1 VAEVTNEAEGR
12 LVSLTVSEFVARV
25 ASTAEA
31 VPAGGS
37 VSALVGASS
46 AALLALAA
54 GVLVH
59 RGVADAEGLR
69 TRAEAL
75 QTRLLAMV
83 DADATAYHAFL
94 EDKRAPNAIMRMA
107 DVPLEIAAACG
118 EAQALADEVA
128 ERITG
133 SIGADVR
140 AAHRM
145 AQAAHDAALEL
156 AEANLPYVRDELQRD
171 QLRGRLA
178 DLRG

>member
-1 VAEVTNEAEGR
+1 MAEVTPTAGGS
-12 LVSLTVSEFVARV
+12 LVSLSVSEFVAKV
-25 ASTAEA
+25 ASTAET

-37 VSALVGASS
+37 VSALVGANS

-59 RGVADAEGLR
+59 RGLDDAHGLR

-75 QTRLLAMV
+75 QQRLLALV
-83 DADATAYHAFL
+83 DEDAHAYRAFL
-94 EDKRAPNAIMRMA
+94 EDKRAPGAIMRMA
-107 DVPLEIAAACG
+107 DGPLQIAAACA
-118 EAQALADEVA
+118 EAVALADEVA
-128 ERITG
+128 ARITG

-156 AEANLPYVRDELQRD
+156 AEANLPFVRDELQRV
-171 QLRGRLA
+171 QLKERIT